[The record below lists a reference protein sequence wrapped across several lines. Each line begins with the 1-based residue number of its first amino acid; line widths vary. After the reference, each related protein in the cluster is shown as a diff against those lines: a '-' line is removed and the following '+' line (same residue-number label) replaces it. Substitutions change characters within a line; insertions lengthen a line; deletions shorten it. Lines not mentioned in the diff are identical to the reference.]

1 MQAGVEA
8 AFLSALLYNL
18 AIVVQKTQAERADAS
33 GVRIIGAL
41 WRRPLW
47 LLGIALQLIGFALH
61 AFALTRASVTVV
73 QPIIASGLG
82 FVVFFSGLFLGE
94 RPHAREIAG
103 MAMSTAGVC
112 LLIAR
117 YDPLAAMER
126 VAVQDLGL
134 AAGTAAALIAV
145 LLSAG
150 GSSALRSDSLRAAL
164 VGTAAGI
171 GDGMSDS
178 MNRLAGA
185 WLDPQAGWIPPTSMG
200 VAAIAL
206 LLAFGFQGFV
216 SAQNALKLHRANTVA
231 PFILTAQMLV
241 PIAMGATIYGQSLP
255 HGGLSLA
262 SWLAGLALTLG
273 GLGTKDWS
281 ERDLRARDLAR
292 SRRRTER

>member
-1 MQAGVEA
+1 
-8 AFLSALLYNL
+8 
-18 AIVVQKTQAERADAS
+18 
-33 GVRIIGAL
+33 
-41 WRRPLW
+41 
-47 LLGIALQLIGFALH
+47 
-61 AFALTRASVTVV
+61 
-73 QPIIASGLG
+73 
-82 FVVFFSGLFLGE
+82 
-94 RPHAREIAG
+94 

-273 GLGTKDWS
+273 GIATLSSSAPKIGASGISGPEIWQGPGAAPSADASPALATQS
-281 ERDLRARDLAR
+281 PPRDPIEPDVV
-292 SRRRTER
+292 